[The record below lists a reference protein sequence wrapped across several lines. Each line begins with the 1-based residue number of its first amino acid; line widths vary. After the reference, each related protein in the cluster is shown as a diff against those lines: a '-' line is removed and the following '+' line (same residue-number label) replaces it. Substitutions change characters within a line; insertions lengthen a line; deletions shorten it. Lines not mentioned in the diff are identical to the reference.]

1 MHNYGQSSHP
11 SKKSLILCLIV
22 FSCLSL
28 FCTAFASLPNRDPIK
43 GGLRIPPLRSTKKGF
58 GQEEQPQVVQAP
70 AVERKGIGGQELQ
83 EFLSQEASTVVDN
96 GSSSQ
101 NVADVLEIAQEVAGE
116 HQLVPGSKDANGGD
130 LVTLERQRPPSP
142 ENPTITLEPIPTTKA
157 LIKFVLPTVGMIQ
170 APAIMSMVD
179 AAVVGR
185 LSSLGLA
192 ALTPATQMC
201 DAAASMCSS
210 FGMAT
215 SNLVATAVAQ
225 TDDEE
230 LRATVASSL
239 SVAVAV
245 GAAVTAAVQLG
256 GHAYMARLVGP
267 GAAEVLPAAL
277 AFARTRIL
285 SFTAIMLTMVGQA
298 TALGMKDSLTPML
311 VIVLNACLNLSGD
324 IALVMKMK
332 LGVWGAAVAT
342 ASSEVVG
349 AVLMVSSVRKMF
361 RANER
366 LGGGLAP
373 AVPKPAWLRKYLGT
387 AFPLFFM
394 LLTRNASFAF
404 LAATVAS
411 AGTTALGAYQVLLR
425 VTFILTAFGD
435 GLGVAAQAYLPY
447 YNLRAPLAREAR
459 AAKRAL
465 VCRIMLLGV
474 AFGGATALAAAGVL
488 LKLPFLFT
496 TDPAVAAEV
505 ARTVPTVMGILL
517 AYGVTLPMEG
527 VLVSMRDGAFLAQ
540 GYALLL
546 VAKAAYLRLCRR
558 SPALNGNLAVSAWGG
573 LLMYNCLRA
582 ALFSGRFLLRD
593 RAEHRAL
600 AEREAFKRWFF
611 GAPAP
616 AAAGEGEEGPAAA
629 AAAVAVP
636 GS

>member
-1 MHNYGQSSHP
+1 
-11 SKKSLILCLIV
+11 
-22 FSCLSL
+22 
-28 FCTAFASLPNRDPIK
+28 
-43 GGLRIPPLRSTKKGF
+43 
-58 GQEEQPQVVQAP
+58 
-70 AVERKGIGGQELQ
+70 LQ

-629 AAAVAVP
+629 AAAAVVVP